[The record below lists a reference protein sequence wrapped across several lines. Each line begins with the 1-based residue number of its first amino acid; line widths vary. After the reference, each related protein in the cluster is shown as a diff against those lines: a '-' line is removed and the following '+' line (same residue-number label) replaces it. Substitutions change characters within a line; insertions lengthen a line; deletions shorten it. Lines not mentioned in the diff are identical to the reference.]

1 MVTISPTLRDTIE
14 RRSRRAWR
22 RRSSGSS
29 RKNHRI
35 SDITDD
41 GLLYRV
47 PDSPGYYGTEKV
59 KVVRKEDGTVLVD
72 PPTTGLI
79 DLRKKD
85 DLKRIKKHAGEIRG
99 YLVVK
104 DDAAIAVLGPHG
116 GPVQIKGYEQAI
128 EEFKDE
134 HSRLITV
141 ESHANSVDN
150 VFDKHVTMSQVTV
163 IEVTD
168 PVKDLGYDTKVID
181 CLTKADVVKLRDLK
195 YHLGIIR
202 AYKYTTKDAE
212 SPVHSPKI
220 KYEVGKTYEVKDA
233 NTDPSS
239 VCHAG
244 INVADAEWCKG
255 KARVFA
261 FEFKLEDIA
270 AVPTNTD
277 GKFRLHRCL
286 CVEEVDPQTFK
297 PVEPKKPKKGL
308 MEKIFGSKTAED
320 YLAKG
325 LDDEEEDEDDA

>member
-1 MVTISPTLRDTIE
+1 MVTISSTLRDTIE

-22 RRSSGSS
+22 RRASGST

-35 SDITDD
+35 SGVTDD
-41 GLLYRV
+41 ELQYRV
-47 PDSPGYYGTEKV
+47 PDSPDYYGKEKV
-59 KVVRKEDGTVLVD
+59 RVVREDDGSIVVD

-79 DLRKKD
+79 DLRTKKD
-85 DLKRIKKHAGEIRG
+85 IERIKKHAGEIRG

-104 DDAAIAVLGPHG
+104 DDAAIATLGPYSG
-116 GPVQIKGYEQAI
+116 SIQIKDYEQAI
-128 EEFKDE
+128 KEIKDE

-141 ESHANSVDN
+141 EADADDEIG
-150 VFDKHVTMSQVTV
+150 VFDKHVTLSQVTV
-163 IEVTD
+163 TEVTD

-202 AYKYTTKDAE
+202 AYKYTNKDAE

-220 KYEVGKTYEVKDA
+220 KYEVGKTFEVKDA
-233 NTDPSS
+233 NTDPAS

-255 KARVFA
+255 KERVFA

-270 AVPTNTD
+270 AIPTNTD
-277 GKFRLHRCL
+277 GKFRLHRCK
-286 CVEEVDPQTFK
+286 CVEEIDPKTLK
-297 PVEPKKPKKGL
+297 TLKPKKGL

-320 YLAKG
+320 YLAKDG
-325 LDDEEEDEDDA
+325 DDEEEDEDEV